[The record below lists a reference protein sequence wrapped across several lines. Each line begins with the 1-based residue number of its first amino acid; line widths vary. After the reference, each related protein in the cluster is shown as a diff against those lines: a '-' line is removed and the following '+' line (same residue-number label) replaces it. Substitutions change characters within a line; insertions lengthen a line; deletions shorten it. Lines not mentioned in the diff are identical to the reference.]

1 MVAKKQAGRQMNWRV
16 GTYTSSQIEEIKAF
30 WNENYSRIFEI
41 AIDKFHKETMERIAR
56 GESPKIPANGG

>member
-1 MVAKKQAGRQMNWRV
+1 MANKQVGRQMNWRA
-16 GTYTSSQIEEIKAF
+16 GTYTSNQIEEIKAF

-56 GESPKIPANGG
+56 GESPKIPVKSG